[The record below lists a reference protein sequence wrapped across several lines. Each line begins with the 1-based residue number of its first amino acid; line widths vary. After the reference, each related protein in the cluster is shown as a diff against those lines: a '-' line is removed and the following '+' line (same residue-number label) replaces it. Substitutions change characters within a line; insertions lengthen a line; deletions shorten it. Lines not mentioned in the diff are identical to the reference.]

1 VRASVKPRPRPA
13 PPAADGGLRLATPR
27 RPRSLP
33 RIAVGVLLVVGCAL
47 AFAVASA
54 RLGDRRAVLVVAR
67 AVPAGQVIDTGDL
80 TVARVSA
87 DPALRPLP
95 SSARAAVV
103 GRPAAVPLLVGT
115 LLTVA
120 ALGPP
125 ATLRPGEALVGVALK
140 PGQYPPGLA
149 AGARVLVAETGP
161 DPGGAVPAGGGQPLT
176 VAATVAG
183 VADPAAEVGE
193 GDTVVALVLPAAG
206 APRVAAAGASGR
218 VVLVAVPASAAS

>member
-27 RPRSLP
+27 RPRSVP
-33 RIAVGVLLVVGCAL
+33 RVAVGVLLVVGCAL

-54 RLGDRRAVLVVAR
+54 RLGDRRAVLVVTR
-67 AVPAGQVIDTGDL
+67 AVAAGQVIDAGDL

-103 GRPAAVPLLVGT
+103 GRPAAVPLLAGT

-161 DPGGAVPAGGGQPLT
+161 DPSGAVPAGGGQPLT

-183 VADPAAEVGE
+183 VADPATEVE